1 MRALWA
7 LWLRALQMTKSRL
20 KGTAALWLS
29 VHTVVGQ
36 GVPRAW
42 VVPHGPWGM
51 TVLIGQTLQNMMD
64 GGSDLW
70 DLMGP

>member
-1 MRALWA
+1 MGSLAMDA
-7 LWLRALQMTKSRL
+7 TDDCTL